1 MTPEVMQGL
10 AYVFAWCLP
19 SRKHLQQWHLGTLAK
34 VVKPAAR
41 LCGEAGLDYAPT
53 RLADSLFLNLLRK
66 EPIEP
71 GLVDCLQA
79 NLKPVD
85 VLL

>member
-1 MTPEVMQGL
+1 MTSGGHARSGSRVRLVL
-10 AYVFAWCLP
+10 AFSEAPSAMASRYVAE
-19 SRKHLQQWHLGTLAK
+19 

-71 GLVDCLQA
+71 DLVDCLQA